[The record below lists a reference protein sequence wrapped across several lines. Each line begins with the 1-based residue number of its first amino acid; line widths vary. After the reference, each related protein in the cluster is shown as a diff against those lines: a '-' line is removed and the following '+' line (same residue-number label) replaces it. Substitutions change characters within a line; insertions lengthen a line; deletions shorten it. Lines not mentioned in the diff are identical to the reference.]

1 MKDEFFILL
10 LVHHNNIMM
19 YVWVLGT
26 EDSASGECF
35 RSKEW
40 NLPDGQTIEEL
51 LGKIILSENAEKL
64 TVKDHRNLRG

>member
-26 EDSASGECF
+26 EDVGECI

-40 NLPDGQTIEEL
+40 NLQNGQTIEEL